1 MHCFVCSK
9 QYFRMPF
16 TRWSLNPLLLLP
28 GVLEDLIVPMHYKP
42 GTGRPAVSLVMDHRN
57 LFSSWVFITVHWTM
71 QLYANRLCVCV
82 CIERDSWEENLLEL
96 CNKKSN
102 ITLMYELAYLLI
114 LFFKK
119 GYHFI
124 HLLSLLSSSKLQ
136 RCCYSSVPLSLL
148 GFCLF
153 ISSDYWGTTVVLS
166 QKELIVVRIFY
177 SGGLDSLELTNV
189 EDFFFACPL
198 SCDNLAAAQWW
209 YYLFAMF
216 ILCKIHNHK

>member
-1 MHCFVCSK
+1 
-9 QYFRMPF
+9 
-16 TRWSLNPLLLLP
+16 
-28 GVLEDLIVPMHYKP
+28 
-42 GTGRPAVSLVMDHRN
+42 
-57 LFSSWVFITVHWTM
+57 M

-82 CIERDSWEENLLEL
+82 YIERDSWEENLLEL

-102 ITLMYELAYLLI
+102 ITPVYELADLLI

-136 RCCYSSVPLSLL
+136 RCCYSSVPFSLL

-153 ISSDYWGTTVVLS
+153 ISSDYRGTTVLS

-177 SGGLDSLELTNV
+177 SGGLYSLELTNV
-189 EDFFFACPL
+189 EDFFFASPL
-198 SCDNLAAAQWW
+198 SCDNLAAAQW
-209 YYLFAMF
+209 
-216 ILCKIHNHK
+216 